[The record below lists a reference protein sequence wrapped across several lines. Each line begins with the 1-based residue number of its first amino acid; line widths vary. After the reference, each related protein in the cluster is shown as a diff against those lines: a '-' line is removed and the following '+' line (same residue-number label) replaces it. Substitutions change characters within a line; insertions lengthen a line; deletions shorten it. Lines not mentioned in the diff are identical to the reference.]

1 MRLEFPWVV
10 VPRQRRQLV
19 PYRVAEQ
26 RLQRPPP
33 KLRQLPNRADT
44 DLGQPRLGDRAHSP
58 HQLDREVVKEIE
70 LSLGIDDHQPVGFGH
85 LRGDFR
91 EVLSARHS
99 DRDWKSQLGPHA
111 ASNRFSNF
119 SRRPK
124 RWMQPA
130 TSAKASSMEIRSTR
144 GVKSPNTAMAASPS
158 RWYSL
163 KWPLTKVRC
172 GQSSRARRPDIP
184 LQTPKDLAS

>member
-44 DLGQPRLGDRAHSP
+44 DLGQPHLGDRAHSP

-91 EVLSARHS
+91 DVLSARHS

-119 SRRPK
+119 SRRTKEMDAARDIGKGLVDGNPFDEG
-124 RWMQPA
+124 REVTQYRDGGVAQPLVLL
-130 TSAKASSMEIRSTR
+130 E
-144 GVKSPNTAMAASPS
+144 MAADKSEERAELTRPPPTS
-158 RWYSL
+158 R
-163 KWPLTKVRC
+163 C
-172 GQSSRARRPDIP
+172 RRRRTW
-184 LQTPKDLAS
+184 L